1 MEITLYLKEII
12 QKSLTLLGINAQ
24 LKDIVI
30 EKSKNPSFG
39 DYSTNVAMRFSKE
52 LGMPPVEVARKIIS
66 TLDKDQIEK
75 AEIAGPGFI
84 NIFVKNT
91 YLSEGIKTI
100 LEQDSKYGSGSDKHL
115 KVNVEFVSANPTG
128 DLHVGH
134 ARGAAVGDAL
144 ARILSF
150 DGYEVTKEYYIN
162 DAGSQID
169 NLALSILARYRE
181 ILGLDS
187 EIPEDGYH
195 GYDIIVIARELYNEY
210 GASLLERKN
219 LLDFLKDE
227 GIKREMVKINED
239 LEAYGVHF
247 DVYTSER
254 ELRRHDSIPREI
266 EYLRP
271 YTYKSEG
278 ALYLA
283 TSKFV
288 DDKDRVIVKSN
299 GEYTYFLP
307 DIVYHVDKL
316 NRGNNL
322 LIDVLGSDH
331 HGYIPR
337 LKSALMMHGYP
348 ESILECSMIQMVRF
362 MKDGEEIV
370 ASKRTGNAI
379 TLRELIDE
387 VGKDA
392 ARYYFVMR
400 SGSVHF
406 DFDLNLAVAQ
416 NSSNPV
422 YYAQYAYARLCSVLE
437 LASKQGLAPSDKAN
451 LDNEDELNLLKELLC
466 FPIEV
471 EAAASER
478 APYRITNYIQSLAE
492 QIHHF
497 YTVCKIIDNKNLEA
511 TRNRLTLVKCA
522 QIVMRNAL
530 NLIGVTPLEK
540 M

>member
-24 LKDIVI
+24 LNDIVI
-30 EKSKNPSFG
+30 EKSKNPAFG
-39 DYSTNVAMRFSKE
+39 DYSTNVAMKYAKE
-52 LGMPPVEVARKIIS
+52 LSMSPLEVATKLIS
-66 TLDKDQIEK
+66 TLDKNQIEK

-84 NIFVKNT
+84 NLFIKNS
-91 YLSEGIKTI
+91 YLSEGINTI
-100 LEQDSKYGSGSDKHL
+100 LAQDDRYGSGEDKHTR
-115 KVNVEFVSANPTG
+115 VNVEFVSANPTG

-150 DGYEVTKEYYIN
+150 DGYKVTKEYYIN

-181 ILGLDS
+181 ILGLDF

-195 GYDIIVIARELYNEY
+195 GYDIVVIARELYNEY
-210 GASLLERKN
+210 GASLLHRKDLMN
-219 LLDFLKDE
+219 FLKDE
-227 GIKREMVKINED
+227 GIKREIKKISED
-239 LEAYGVHF
+239 LDAFGVKF
-247 DVYTSER
+247 DVFTSER
-254 ELRRHDSIPREI
+254 DIRKHDSIPREI

-271 YTYKSEG
+271 YTYMSEG

-288 DDKDRVIVKSN
+288 DDKDRVIVKSD
-299 GEYTYFLP
+299 GSYTYFLP

-316 NRGNNL
+316 NRGHDL
-322 LIDVLGSDH
+322 LIDVLGADH

-337 LKSALMMHGYP
+337 LKSALMMHGYS

-362 MKDGEEIV
+362 MKDGEEIK

-379 TLRELIDE
+379 TLRDLIDE

-406 DFDLNLAVAQ
+406 DFDLDLAVEHSA
-416 NSSNPV
+416 SNPV
-422 YYAQYAYARLCSVLE
+422 YYAQYAHARLCSVLE
-437 LASKQGLAPSDKAN
+437 TASALGLEPSDRAN
-451 LDNEDELNLLKELLC
+451 LDNEFELDLLKELLS
-466 FPIEV
+466 FPTEV
-471 EAAASER
+471 NAAASER

-492 QIHHF
+492 QIHRF
-497 YTVCKIIDNKNLEA
+497 YTECRIIDIKNKEA

-522 QIVMRNAL
+522 KIVMRNAL

>member
-1 MEITLYLKEII
+1 
-12 QKSLTLLGINAQ
+12 
-24 LKDIVI
+24 
-30 EKSKNPSFG
+30 
-39 DYSTNVAMRFSKE
+39 NVAMRYAKE
-52 LGMPPVEVARKIIS
+52 LGMSPVEVASKIIS

-75 AEIAGPGFI
+75 AEVAGPGFI
-84 NIFVKNT
+84 NLFIKNS

-100 LEQDSKYGSGSDKHL
+100 LTENTNYGRGENKHM
-115 KVNVEFVSANPTG
+115 KINVEFVSANPTG

-150 DGYEVTKEYYIN
+150 NGYEVTKEYYIN

-181 ILGLDS
+181 ILGLDF

-195 GYDIIVIARELYNEY
+195 GYDIVVIARELYNEY
-210 GASLLERKN
+210 GATLLNRKG
-219 LLDFLKDE
+219 LLDFLKEE
-227 GIKREMVKINED
+227 GIRREIKKITED
-239 LEAYGVHF
+239 LEDFGVKF
-247 DVYTSER
+247 DVFTSER
-254 ELRRHDSIPREI
+254 DIRKNNSIPREI
-266 EYLRP
+266 DYLRP
-271 YTYKSEG
+271 YTYMNEG

-288 DDKDRVIVKSN
+288 DDKDRVIVKSD
-299 GEYTYFLP
+299 GSYTYFLP
-307 DIVYHVDKL
+307 DIVYHVNKL
-316 NRGNNL
+316 NRGHAL
-322 LIDVLGSDH
+322 LIDVLGADH

-348 ESILECSMIQMVRF
+348 ESVLECSMIQMVRF

-379 TLRELIDE
+379 TLRDLIDE

-406 DFDLNLAVAQ
+406 DFDLDLAVEHS
-416 NSSNPV
+416 SSNPV
-422 YYAQYAYARLCSVLE
+422 YYAQYAHARLCSVLE
-437 LASKQGLAPSDKAN
+437 TASAQGLEPSDTAN
-451 LDNEDELNLLKELLC
+451 LDNEFELNLLKELLS
-466 FPIEV
+466 FPTEV

-492 QIHHF
+492 QIHRF
-497 YTVCKIIDNKNLEA
+497 YTECRIIDPKNIEA

-522 QIVMRNAL
+522 KIVMRNAL
-530 NLIGVTPLEK
+530 DLIGVTPLEK

>member
-12 QKSLTLLGINAQ
+12 QKSLTLLGINAE

-30 EKSKNPSFG
+30 ERSKNPSFG
-39 DYSTNVAMRFSKE
+39 DYSTNVAMKFSKE
-52 LGMPPVEVARKIIS
+52 LGIPPVEVAKKIIS
-66 TLDKDQIEK
+66 TLDKDKIDI

-84 NIFVKNT
+84 NLFIKNS

-100 LEQDSKYGSGSDKHL
+100 LKEDERYGSGADKHM

-181 ILGLDS
+181 ILGLDF

-195 GYDIIVIARELYNEY
+195 GYDIVVIARELYNEY
-210 GASLLERKN
+210 GDTLLNRKD
-219 LLDFLKDE
+219 LISFLKDE
-227 GIKREMVKINED
+227 GISREMKKISED
-239 LEAYGVHF
+239 LDAFGVHF

-254 ELRRHDSIPREI
+254 EVRKNDSIKKEI
-266 EYLRP
+266 DYLRP
-271 YTYKSEG
+271 YTYMNEG

-288 DDKDRVIVKSN
+288 DDKDRVIVKSD
-299 GEYTYFLP
+299 GDYTYFLP

-316 NRGNNL
+316 NRGHSL
-322 LIDVLGSDH
+322 LIDVLGADH

-379 TLRELIDE
+379 TLRDLIDE

-406 DFDLNLAVAQ
+406 DFDLNLAVEHSA
-416 NSSNPV
+416 SNPV
-422 YYAQYAYARLCSVLE
+422 YYAQYAHARLCSVLE
-437 LASKQGLAPSDKAN
+437 TASTQGFEPSDTAN
-451 LDNEDELNLLKELLC
+451 LDNENELNLLKELLA

-471 EAAASER
+471 EAAATER

-497 YTVCKIIDNKNLEA
+497 YTECRIIDNKNDTA

-522 QIVMRNAL
+522 KIVMRNAL